1 MGIPARAHALG
12 RYGTGKLALRRVAI
26 KEERRM
32 LRTHISQYC
41 KHWKRT
47 TRVYTAMEE
56 VEFGEPPT
64 TKQPEASDGKF
75 SFSEIYDY
83 IQQRRYSQGFSK
95 VEKNALRRRSKL
107 LTRSSITLVEV

>member
-1 MGIPARAHALG
+1 
-12 RYGTGKLALRRVAI
+12 
-26 KEERRM
+26 M
-32 LRTHISQYC
+32 LRTHILQYC
-41 KHWKRT
+41 EHWKRT
-47 TRVYTAMEE
+47 TRVYTAME

-83 IQQRRYSQGFSK
+83 IHQRRYPQGFSK
-95 VEKNALRRRSKL
+95 VEKNALRRRSKFLL